1 MGRYI
6 EEDAQGNRYIVDD
19 GADTPSSPPPFA
31 TNTGDTLG
39 ADYND
44 SLVGNLLKGAVDA
57 PEAAITMVGDA
68 YDTFSPYTSEGWQVP
83 VVSAMQRAGV
93 EKSAR
98 TIGGLGAGV
107 AGAAALAPF
116 GAGWG
121 TAFGPVG
128 TAVGGIGAGALGFA
142 GGLMGFDF
150 ATDAVTAPGGADIK
164 PLDQYVKDFAYNTSQ
179 GAVMGGATRGLSK
192 IPAIK
197 NRVIEPFTQAG
208 QEAKVAGYLDK
219 LEPGYAK
226 QIDPALAAD
235 AGNPFLDQRPLGELI
250 GSDTLK
256 NAQRTIARSGPE
268 SYGRTAEANALRND
282 TQLKYLDQ
290 IEQSPLSAESVQ
302 DSIRQS
308 VAERQAASQRGIT
321 SAEDL
326 VNTNLAD
333 LPPPI
338 DIVEA
343 GGQIREGAATGLDA
357 QRGRVT
363 AGFEGIGDGIVDP
376 TPAKLVAARDLPT
389 YFKEVGA
396 QPNPKLVELV
406 GSLSREAEPSGLL
419 GVDGKPITRE
429 IPYSIKDIQ
438 ALRSQALD
446 IANGADARSA
456 RVAGNIADALAASV
470 DDAIKKGTV
479 TTEQALSWQKGIEE
493 RKTQGTIYES
503 SATPTKQVL
512 SKQPYGEFKVPESA
526 VPSKYFRPGEKGT
539 KEAVRNYKKAIGDSE
554 QALEPLYRYATDSF
568 RDYVVKDG
576 KVDSKKAGKWLERH
590 ADSLEELPDL
600 KRQLSNVD
608 EAQRFLNEKYGD
620 LQRSQAEVEK
630 GALKQFL
637 QVDPDK
643 AIQAMLSGKD
653 MVKRTISTVQYLKA
667 NDADALAGLR
677 RGVIE
682 HLKQKTFIPD
692 GKITLEEASMKDGPQ
707 FDGTVR
713 GGLLKGEWEKIK
725 PALERSRLF
734 TDSQMKGFDYLY
746 KDKSSQLSVEKAKM
760 PGGSDTAQNTSTLA
774 AIMRAAGSGFLRN
787 LPFGRY
793 ISFLEP
799 VLKAIPQVKF
809 QAALEE
815 ALLNPRYARDLMSK
829 ANAKNFTRSAQT
841 IFADEFN
848 KAFGDKTAGE
858 AAKTAAGVAAPLT
871 GVVTSQETPKQKK
884 PPIPNQAQI
893 TAKKSFPTT
902 QQLLTPPT
910 KGGVKKTSLDLKTY
924 IENQP
929 AETKARIGVESNFN
943 PDAVSPKGAQ
953 GLSQLMPATA
963 EEIADEIDGKKDG
976 IAEEPYMP
984 LRPGMTEEQR
994 AASIQ
999 QNVRFG
1005 NYYYGKQLQR
1015 FKNPT
1020 LARAAY
1026 NAGPQRVIEAQAMA
1040 GSQTDVNKI
1049 LASLPKGVQKETVPY
1064 VNKIMARLG

>member
-6 EEDAQGNRYIVDD
+6 EEDENGNRYIVDD
-19 GADTPSSPPPFA
+19 GGDSTPPPFQQPSQ
-31 TNTGDTLG
+31 LG

-44 SLVGNLLKGAVDA
+44 SVGGNLLKGAVDA
-57 PEAAITMVGDA
+57 PEAAVTMLGDA

-93 EKSAR
+93 EKTAR
-98 TIGGLGAGV
+98 TVGGLAAGT
-107 AGAAALAPF
+107 AGAAALAPW

-121 TAFGPVG
+121 STLGPLG
-128 TAVGGIGAGALGFA
+128 TVAGGIGAGALGFA

-150 ATDAVTAPGGADIK
+150 ATDATSGEIK
-164 PLDQYVKDFAYNTSQ
+164 PADQYVKDLAYNTSQ
-179 GAVMGGATRGLSK
+179 GTVLGGVTHGIGK

-208 QEAKVAGYLDK
+208 QEAKVADYINN
-219 LEPGYAK
+219 LEPGYAPK
-226 QIDPALAAD
+226 IDKAYEAQ
-235 AGNPFLDQRPLGELI
+235 AGDPFLDTRPLGELI
-250 GSDTLK
+250 GSDVLK
-256 NAQRTIARSGPE
+256 NTQRTIARSGPE
-268 SYGRTAEANALRND
+268 AYGKSAELNNLRND
-282 TQLKYLDQ
+282 NQLKYLEQ
-290 IEQSPLSAESVQ
+290 IEDSPLDAASVQ
-302 DSIRQS
+302 ESIQQS
-308 VAERQAASQRGIT
+308 VADRQAASQRGLT
-321 SAEDL
+321 AAEGD
-326 VNTNLAD
+326 VNNVLSD

-338 DIVEA
+338 DVLEA
-343 GGQIREGAATGLDA
+343 GGQMREGASTGLDA

-376 TPAKLVAARDLPT
+376 SPAKLVAARDLPT

-419 GVDGKPITRE
+419 GADGKPITRE
-429 IPYSIKDIQ
+429 IPYTIKDIQ

-446 IANGADARSA
+446 IANGSDARSA

-470 DDAIKKGTV
+470 DDAITKGTV
-479 TTEQALSWQKGIEE
+479 TPEQALSWQKGIDA
-493 RKTQGTIYES
+493 RKTQGVIYES

-526 VPSKYFRPGEKGT
+526 VPSKYFRAGEKGT
-539 KEAVRNYKKAIGDSE
+539 KEAVRNYKQAIGNSE

-576 KVDSKKAGKWLERH
+576 KVDSGKARKWLERH
-590 ADSLEELPDL
+590 ANALEELPDL

-620 LQRSQAEVEK
+620 LQRSQADVEK

-637 QVDPDK
+637 QVDPQK
-643 AIQAMLSGKD
+643 AIEQMLSGRD
-653 MVKRTISTVQYLKA
+653 MIKRTVSTVQYLKA

-677 RGVIE
+677 RGVID

-692 GKITLEEASMKDGPQ
+692 GKVSLEEASLPGGPQ

-713 GGLLKGEWEKIK
+713 GGLLKSNWEKIK
-725 PALERSRLF
+725 PALDRSKLF
-734 TDSQMKGFDYLY
+734 TESQMQGFDYLY
-746 KDKSSQLSVEKAKM
+746 KEKSGQLSVEKAKM
-760 PGGSDTAQNTSTLA
+760 SGGSDTAQNTSTLA
-774 AIMRAAGSGFLRN
+774 AIMRAAGSGFLKN
-787 LPFGRY
+787 LPYGRY

-799 VLKAIPQVKF
+799 VLKAIPQAKF

-815 ALLNPRYARDLMSK
+815 AILNPRYARDLMTK

-841 IFADEFN
+841 IFKDEFA
-848 KAFGDKTAGE
+848 KAFGDTTAG
-858 AAKTAAGVAAPLT
+858 AAAATGAGIAAPLSP
-871 GVVTSQETPKQKK
+871 VVQSDQRPKKK
-884 PPIPNQAQI
+884 PIPNQSQI
-893 TAKKSFPTT
+893 TSKKSFPTT
-902 QQLLTPPT
+902 QQLLAPVSQ
-910 KGGVKKTSLDLKTY
+910 GSVKKTSLDLPGY
-924 IENQP
+924 IASQSP
-929 AETKARIGVESNFN
+929 ETRARIGVESSGN

-963 EEIADEIDGKKDG
+963 QEIAGELG
-976 IAEEPYMP
+976 ETYMP
-984 LRPGMTEEQR
+984 ISAGMTAEQR

-1005 NYYYGKQLQR
+1005 DHYYAKQLKR
-1015 FKNPT
+1015 FRNPT

-1026 NAGPQRVIEAQAMA
+1026 NAGPQRVVEAQAMA

-1049 LASLPKGVQKETVPY
+1049 LASLPKGVQKETLPY
-1064 VNKIMARLG
+1064 VNKIMSRLS

>member
-1 MGRYI
+1 M
-6 EEDAQGNRYIVDD
+6 DLNRQRQLELEAEAEFEFEQETQAAAPRPYQQNL
-19 GADTPSSPPPFA
+19 GSS
-31 TNTGDTLG
+31 LG
-39 ADYND
+39 ADYNQ
-44 SLVGNLLKGAVDA
+44 SVGANLLKGAVDS
-57 PEAAITMVGDA
+57 PEAAVTMLGDA
-68 YDTFSPYTSEGWQVP
+68 YDTFSPYTSEEGWQVP
-83 VVSAMQRAGV
+83 VASAMQRAGV

-98 TIGGLGAGV
+98 TVGGLGAGV

-121 TAFGPVG
+121 SVFGPIG
-128 TAVGGIGAGALGFA
+128 TVAGGVLAGAA
-142 GGLMGFDF
+142 GGAAGLMGFDF
-150 ATDAVTAPGGADIK
+150 ATDAVSGWGGEDIK
-164 PLDQYVKDFAYNTSQ
+164 PADQYLKDFAYNTSQ
-179 GAVMGGATRGLSK
+179 GTVLGGATSAATK
-192 IPAIK
+192 IPAVK
-197 NRVIEPFTQAG
+197 NRIINPFTQAG

-219 LEPGYAK
+219 LEPGYAAK
-226 QIDPALAAD
+226 IDPALQAD

-250 GSDTLK
+250 GSDPLK

-268 SYGRTAEANALRND
+268 SYGRSAEANNLRND
-282 TQLKYLDQ
+282 AQLKYLDQ

-308 VAERQAASQRGIT
+308 VADHQAASQRGIT
-321 SAEDL
+321 AAEDV
-326 VNTNLAD
+326 VNTNLTD

-343 GGQIREGAATGLDA
+343 GGQMREGASAGLDA

-363 AGFEGIGDGIVDP
+363 AGFEGIGEGIVDP
-376 TPAKLVAARDLPT
+376 SPAKLVAARDMPT
-389 YFKEVGA
+389 YFKEVGP
-396 QPNPKLVELV
+396 QPNGELVKLVE
-406 GSLSREAEPSGLL
+406 SLSREAEPSGLL
-419 GVDGKPITRE
+419 GLDGAPITRE
-429 IPYSIKDIQ
+429 IPYTIKDIQ

-446 IANGADARSA
+446 IANGSDARTA

-470 DDAIKKGTV
+470 DDAISKGTV
-479 TTEQALSWQKGIEE
+479 TKEQALSWQKGIDA
-493 RKTQGTIYES
+493 RKTQGVIYES

-539 KEAVRNYKKAIGDSE
+539 REGIKNYKRAIGDSD

-590 ADSLEELPDL
+590 ANALEELPDL
-600 KRQLSNVD
+600 RRQLSNVD

-620 LQRSQAEVEK
+620 LQRSQVEVEK

-643 AIQAMLSGKD
+643 AISSMLSGKD

-692 GKITLEEASMKDGPQ
+692 GKITLEEASMADGPR

-725 PALERSRLF
+725 PALERSKLF

-746 KDKSSQLSVEKAKM
+746 KEKSSQLSVEKAKM

-774 AIMRAAGSGFLRN
+774 ALGRAAGSGFLRN

-793 ISFLEP
+793 IAFLEP

-815 ALLNPRYARDLMSK
+815 ALLNPRYARDLMAK
-829 ANAKNFTRSAQT
+829 ATAKNFTRSAQT
-841 IFADEFN
+841 IFADEFA
-848 KAFGDKTAGE
+848 KAFGDTTPGG
-858 AAKTAAGVAAPLT
+858 AAKTAVGIAAPLAP
-871 GVVTSQETPKQKK
+871 VVTSQETPKQKK

-893 TAKKSFPTT
+893 TSKKSFPTT
-902 QQLLTPPT
+902 QQLLAPPA
-910 KGGVKKTSLDLKTY
+910 KGSVQKTSFDVKGY
-924 IENQP
+924 IAQQSP
-929 AETKARIGVESNFN
+929 ETRATISVESSGN
-943 PDAVSPKGAQ
+943 PFAVSPKGAQ

-963 EEIADEIDGKKDG
+963 QDIAKELG
-976 IAEEPYMP
+976 ETYMP
-984 LRPGMTEEQR
+984 LQAGMTPEQQQ
-994 AASIQ
+994 ASIE

-1005 NYYYGKQLQR
+1005 EYYKKVMLPKINPA
-1015 FKNPT
+1015 FKNTT

-1026 NAGPQRVIEAQAMA
+1026 NAGPRRVTEAMAMA

-1064 VNKIMARLG
+1064 VNKIMSRLG